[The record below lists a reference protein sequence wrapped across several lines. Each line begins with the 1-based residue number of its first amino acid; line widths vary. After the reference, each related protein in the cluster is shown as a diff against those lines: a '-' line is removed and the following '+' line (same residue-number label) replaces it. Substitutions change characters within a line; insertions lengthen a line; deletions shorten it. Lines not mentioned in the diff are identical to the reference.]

1 MIVLPYGK
9 LDVIKSAGPQR
20 RFQTLY
26 SNAYANIN
34 HSKYQRVM
42 I

>member
-9 LDVIKSAGPQR
+9 LEVINSAGLQR

-34 HSKYQRVM
+34 HLKYQRVT